1 MNRFFF
7 LNSLEKW
14 SQNRPHV
21 VALNYKGESS
31 WTFDELNHQVK
42 NWDSELKQL
51 NLSSQDR
58 IGVVF
63 SSRPLYLLMMPA
75 LFSNVISI
83 ALKGSLDEETLIKQS
98 LERKVA
104 CILTDR
110 VTSSLIKLC
119 SENHLGLIE
128 ADASKMSL
136 TMIQEYSRTQEV
148 ELENPVIFINTSSG
162 TTGTAK
168 TFPRRL
174 SEVLAIIEQEVKMY
188 PRLSDS
194 TRLLTA
200 YVDNASNINNILKA
214 IFSGASMVASDGVD
228 PHLIYHLCHTYS
240 IQHMRIAP
248 ATMTSLFEDAKS
260 RNIDY
265 KSCAL
270 NEVIVTGASIQP
282 SFVTRF
288 HEIFNA
294 RLIHTYGSTETSN
307 VASNVNAPLGYKEG
321 TVGIVENHEI
331 RIIDG
336 EVCVKAPMVFE
347 GYENMDNSSLFI
359 DGFFRTGDHGSLDD
373 EGYLTIHG
381 RFKELINRG
390 GDKVSPIKIEN
401 LMDELHWF
409 KECAVFS
416 YLNDQ
421 GFEDI
426 ACVVVKKDR
435 SYNIK
440 ELREALMK
448 TLPAYH
454 CPNHIIE
461 VESISRTVEGK
472 ISRSAL
478 AQTYQPQLLNQD
490 KSYDDMEAILKSCL
504 NQNDINLQ
512 DSFVMWGGDSIKY
525 ATLMSLIQHHL
536 HKHVA
541 LNELMACTSMQAMID
556 LVRDAPINQRRY
568 TLTWLRK
575 IVSSKPTIVFIHPKS
590 GDVVTYRYVIEELK
604 DDLAIAGLT
613 FDPRLFDTPPPYQTH
628 QIIDIYVK
636 ALVEEGVQ
644 EVVLCGLSVGGK
656 IALWLAK
663 ACEEHNIK
671 VHHVIM
677 LDTTTIKETYH
688 RKWNFIRSIRLIMFD
703 IKTRRFGSL
712 PKYLVTKIKKLIF
725 NRLVRN
731 QTLKTVKESLEE
743 KIKNKDTNFTPL
755 EIEQLVTQTFNI
767 DLPDFV
773 DTSVKYF
780 WASKERDNHHAL
792 VLTAKV
798 SHCEIIKTNLYHSD
812 FVDIDASLTASL
824 INHMMDSVQ
833 SISE

>member
-1 MNRFFF
+1 MNRSFF

-14 SQNRPHV
+14 SQTRHDDI
-21 VALNYKGESS
+21 ALNFKGELS
-31 WTFDELNHQVK
+31 WTFSEFNHQSK
-42 NWDSELKQL
+42 TWDSELKKL
-51 NLSSQDR
+51 KPSSLDR
-58 IGVVF
+58 MGIVF

-75 LFSNVISI
+75 LYTNVISI
-83 ALKGSLDEETLIKQS
+83 VLKGSMDEESLIKQS

-110 VTSSLIKLC
+110 VTSSLTEAC
-119 SENHLGLIE
+119 REHQLGLIE
-128 ADASKMSL
+128 VDASNTSL
-136 TMIQEYSRTQEV
+136 TMILDYTRSLEETQQ
-148 ELENPVIFINTSSG
+148 NPVIFINTSSG
-162 TTGTAK
+162 TTGKAK

-174 SEVLAIIEQEVKMY
+174 SEVLAIIDQEVKTF
-188 PRLSDS
+188 PNLSNS

-214 IFSGASMVASDGVD
+214 IFCGASMVVSDGVD
-228 PHLIYHLCHTYS
+228 PHLIHHLCYS
-240 IQHMRIAP
+240 IPIQHMRIAP

-260 RNIDY
+260 RNLDY

-270 NEVIVTGASIQP
+270 NEVVVTGATIQP
-282 SFVTRF
+282 SFVTKF

-307 VASNVNAPLGYKEG
+307 VASNVNAPQGYKEG

-347 GYENMDNSSLFI
+347 GYEDMDNSSLFI
-359 DGFFRTGDHGSLDD
+359 DGYFRTGDHGSLDD

-448 TLPAYH
+448 SLPAYH

-461 VESISRTVEGK
+461 VESIERTLEGK
-472 ISRSAL
+472 ISRSSL
-478 AQTYQPQLLNQD
+478 AQTYQSQLLDQE
-490 KSYDDMEAILKSCL
+490 KSFDDMEAILKSCL
-504 NQNDINLQ
+504 NQNHINLH

-556 LVRDAPINQRRY
+556 LVSRAPLDQRRY

-575 IVSSKPTIVFIHPKS
+575 ITSSKPTLVFIHPKS
-590 GDVVTYRYVIEELK
+590 GDVVTYRYVIEELRS
-604 DDLAIAGLT
+604 DLAIAGLT
-613 FDPRLFDTPPPYQTH
+613 FDPRLFDTLPPYQTQ

-636 ALVEEGVQ
+636 ALVEEGLK

-663 ACEEHNIK
+663 ACEQHNIK
-671 VHHVIM
+671 VHQVMM

-688 RKWNFIRSIRLIMFD
+688 RKWNLWRSIRLMMFD

-712 PKYLVTKIKKLIF
+712 PQYLVTKIKKLIF
-725 NRLVRN
+725 NRLARK
-731 QTLKTVKESLEE
+731 QTLKSVKESVEE
-743 KIKNKDTNFTPL
+743 KIKNKEVNFTPL
-755 EIEQLVTQTFNI
+755 EIEQLVTQTFSGG
-767 DLPDFV
+767 LPDFV
-773 DTSVKYF
+773 DVSVKYL

-792 VLTAKV
+792 VLVDKV
-798 SHCEIIKTNLYHSD
+798 SQCEIIKTNLYHSD

-824 INHMMDSVQ
+824 INDMMDSVQ